1 MIRRMRVKNIGL
13 MEELDLEFEE
23 GLTVITGE
31 TGAGKTMILKAIEW
45 LFMGKMSKEVL
56 RLGTKEGS
64 IEIIFDIEGVV
75 ELKKKMDWM
84 GLGEEDEL
92 IIRKE
97 IREDGRSRAMMNGM
111 SVVQSQLREWK
122 NDLID
127 VTSQNDHQIL
137 FREKMHLEILD
148 HFGGLEEE
156 RWELRELVE
165 GLEGLKE
172 SLRGLLEWEEAR
184 EKRNKMEE
192 YAKEEIGSAKL
203 RIEEEV
209 ELEKELRILEGYEE
223 LEEGLRAIYHELYI
237 EESGVMLG
245 LEKVLVILERLK
257 GGYEDLRGV
266 YDRLKEASY
275 ILENEKDEVRDFRGK
290 VEYNESRVEELN
302 ERLML
307 IKDLKR
313 KYGFEVEGLLRY
325 EKECEGRVREYE
337 SAGDRR
343 KDLEKKIKEKE
354 EAIEDRA
361 IKLSKRRQ
369 EYGNRL
375 EGLIM
380 EELRFLGINQGIFR
394 IGFKYI
400 EDEGSFI
407 RISGKGIKVYKEGL
421 DKVEF
426 IFSGNMG
433 EKPKPLMK
441 IASGGELSRVMLA
454 MKGVL
459 SRYDPC
465 GTLIFDE
472 LEVGIGGET
481 VMKVGERMRRLSRKK
496 QIICITHSAQIA
508 SGGRNHYQVRKE
520 EEKRRTKILI
530 KRLESK
536 EDRIKEIGRMLSGD
550 RQTETSLNHAR
561 ELMDRI

>member
-13 MEELDLEFEE
+13 IEELDLEFEE

-45 LFMGKMSKEVL
+45 LFTGKMSKEVL

-75 ELKKKMDWM
+75 GLNKLKKKMDLM

-97 IREDGRSRAMMNGM
+97 IREDGRSRAMMNG
-111 SVVQSQLREWK
+111 VGIVQSQLKEWK
-122 NDLID
+122 NHLID

-165 GLEGLKE
+165 GLEGLEE
-172 SLRGLLEWEEAR
+172 SLKGLLEWEAER
-184 EKRNKMEE
+184 EKKNKMEE

-203 RIEEEV
+203 RVGEEG

-223 LEEGLRAIYHELYI
+223 LEEGLRAIYHQLYI

-245 LEKVLVILERLK
+245 LERVLVILERLK

-290 VEYNESRVEELN
+290 IEYNESRVEELN

-325 EKECEGRVREYE
+325 KKECEGRVREYE
-337 SAGDRR
+337 SAGERR
-343 KDLEKKIKEKE
+343 KDLEKKIKDKE
-354 EAIEDRA
+354 EVIEDRA
-361 IKLSKRRQ
+361 LKLSKRRQ

-380 EELRFLGINQGIFR
+380 EELRFLGINQGIFQ
-394 IGFKYI
+394 
-400 EDEGSFI
+400 DW
-407 RISGKGIKVYKEGL
+407 V
-421 DKVEF
+421 
-426 IFSGNMG
+426 
-433 EKPKPLMK
+433 
-441 IASGGELSRVMLA
+441 
-454 MKGVL
+454 
-459 SRYDPC
+459 
-465 GTLIFDE
+465 
-472 LEVGIGGET
+472 
-481 VMKVGERMRRLSRKK
+481 
-496 QIICITHSAQIA
+496 
-508 SGGRNHYQVRKE
+508 
-520 EEKRRTKILI
+520 
-530 KRLESK
+530 
-536 EDRIKEIGRMLSGD
+536 
-550 RQTETSLNHAR
+550 
-561 ELMDRI
+561 